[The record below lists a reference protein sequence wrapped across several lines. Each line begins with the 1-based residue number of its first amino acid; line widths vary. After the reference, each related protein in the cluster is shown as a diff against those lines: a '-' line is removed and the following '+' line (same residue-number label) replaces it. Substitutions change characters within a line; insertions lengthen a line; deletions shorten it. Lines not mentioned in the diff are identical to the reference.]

1 MFACVL
7 RWAGRRRWAFGA
19 RAPCKSDEDG
29 RLGRVRRASLTN
41 MDAWGAFPALRW
53 REMPV
58 VARRMCHNREF
69 FVAYGPYWGDMARHT
84 RHKRKS
90 SSAAPSACATNASL
104 RQLFPPHV
112 PQVDFS
118 VSCSFYACHERSS
131 LSPLYAINQ
140 VPASWPRCM
149 RPTYRSGHSTCSLQP
164 RKTLRGRD
172 GRRHHPVRQIH
183 REEMSS

>member
-1 MFACVL
+1 MLC
-7 RWAGRRRWAFGA
+7 GPG
-19 RAPCKSDEDG
+19 EDG
-29 RLGRVRRASLTN
+29 RLGRISRVTLARNAGCGASN
-41 MDAWGAFPALRW
+41 VPQPR
-53 REMPV
+53 V
-58 VARRMCHNREF
+58 
-69 FVAYGPYWGDMARHT
+69 FVAYGPYWRDMARHT

-90 SSAAPSACATNASL
+90 SSPVPSTRATNARL
-104 RQLFPPHV
+104 RQLFPPHA
-112 PQVDFS
+112 PQVEFS
-118 VSCSFYACHERSS
+118 VSCSFYACHERSP

-164 RKTLRGRD
+164 RKTLRGRG